1 MSLRPASRPPSFCHP
16 RTQYRL
22 RGHRPGRLHHPPV
35 SVENVT
41 TTTAEPTVDR
51 LSKGLA
57 FAVGAYGLWGIL
69 PVYFLLLVPAGA
81 IEIVAWRVFFSV
93 VFCSILLSVTR
104 GWGRLRTILRDRRT
118 SATLGLAGALIL
130 VNWIVFIFATVTG
143 HVVEA
148 ALGYFTNPI
157 VTVLLGVFVLRERLR
172 PLQWVAIGISA
183 VAVVVLAVNYGS
195 FPWIA
200 LGLAFTFGLYGLV
213 KKRVGGTVDAIS
225 GLTIETMWIAPI
237 AVGMLIVTASTTGL
251 SIGTVSPGHTLAI
264 VGTGVITAVP
274 LLLFAAA
281 ARRLPL
287 VHLGLVQY
295 LAPILQFLIGVFV
308 LGEDMPPARWAGFA
322 IVWLALALLTID
334 MISTS
339 RSSRRMA
346 LQAA

>member
-1 MSLRPASRPPSFCHP
+1 MS
-16 RTQYRL
+16 
-22 RGHRPGRLHHPPV
+22 
-35 SVENVT
+35 
-41 TTTAEPTVDR
+41 TTATKPAVDR
-51 LSKGLA
+51 LSKGLG
-57 FAVGAYGLWGIL
+57 FAVSAYGLWGIL

-81 IEIVAWRVFFSV
+81 IEIVGWRVIFSV
-93 VFCSILLSVTR
+93 LFCSILLSITR
-104 GWGRLRTILRDRRT
+104 GWGRLLAILRDRRI
-118 SATLGLAGALIL
+118 SATLGLAGVLIL

-172 PLQWVAIGISA
+172 PLQWIAIGVSA
-183 VAVVVLAVNYGS
+183 IAVVVLALNYGS

-200 LGLAFTFGLYGLV
+200 LALAFTFGLYGLV

-237 AVGMLIVTASTTGL
+237 AIVMLIVAGSTTGL
-251 SIGTVSPGHTLAI
+251 TIGTISTFHTIAI

-334 MISTS
+334 MIRTS
-339 RSSRRMA
+339 RAGRKLA
-346 LQAA
+346 LQAV